1 MPYFTLERS
10 FLEKVYLKNV
20 FVKWLLYYALLF
32 INFELSV
39 IVSPLLVYFM
49 AIIMENVIQGWQN
62 FFFVFITGQF
72 HILIILMVLLF
83 LY

>member
-32 INFELSV
+32 IKFELSV

-62 FFFVFITGQF
+62 FFLVFITGQF